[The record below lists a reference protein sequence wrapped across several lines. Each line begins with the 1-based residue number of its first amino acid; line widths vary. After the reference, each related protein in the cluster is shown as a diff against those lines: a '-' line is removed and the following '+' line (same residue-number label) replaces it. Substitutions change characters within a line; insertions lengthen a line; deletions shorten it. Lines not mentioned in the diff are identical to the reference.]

1 MQGAS
6 LSIDCSGPPCPRDI
20 ARNQSGAELALG
32 YSKAS
37 TDFTVRVLY
46 KLLWPKFDTLI
57 RLALAQAYFAS
68 GVMKMTRAT
77 LAATTHNFPIRFMAP
92 VTAIGEVLRPMRASM
107 EEASRNHSA
116 L

>member
-1 MQGAS
+1 
-6 LSIDCSGPPCPRDI
+6 
-20 ARNQSGAELALG
+20 
-32 YSKAS
+32 
-37 TDFTVRVLY
+37 VLY

-68 GVMKMTRAT
+68 GVIKMTRAT